1 VRRIAEQSR
10 CKISKN
16 IIDPGSIRKNIS
28 TVWWRYVQEKG
39 MDEVK
44 AREKLMDPNYLGTM
58 MLENGDAD
66 GLVSGAGHTTA
77 MTLTPPLQIIK
88 TAPGVSGVSSV
99 FFMLL
104 PDRVLVYGVVRLI
117 PVQMPNSLLILP
129 YNRHKP
135 PEYSVLSREWP
146 ISWSTGESGQEVA
159 SIKSGKPRV
168 SPDGKAPGW

>member
-10 CKISKN
+10 CKISKSII
-16 IIDPGSIRKNIS
+16 IIDPDSIREKYLDRL
-28 TVWWRYVQEKG
+28 VALRAGKG

-99 FFMLL
+99 FLCYC
-104 PDRVLVYGVVRLI
+104 RIVSWYTGIVRLI

-146 ISWSTGESGQEVA
+146 
-159 SIKSGKPRV
+159 
-168 SPDGKAPGW
+168 